1 MREINRV
8 LELLRTTPPTVDA
21 LTAAHNIL
29 IANGMRPIDVEL
41 AIRHLKG
48 GDAELALKYLYG
60 PTNRGTGRGAIKDL
74 EIIASLHD

>member
-1 MREINRV
+1 
-8 LELLRTTPPTVDA
+8 
-21 LTAAHNIL
+21 
-29 IANGMRPIDVEL
+29 MRPIDVEL